1 MKRRIWIGQ
10 IAVVLAALVFGLP
23 GVAAQQPGA
32 PVMGGI
38 REGSVYLFS
47 ADGSAPVQVFQGD
60 GVTLPTQLKWTPD
73 GQHLLFLAASPGAA
87 GYSLMMAD
95 GQGSAA
101 VPIAD
106 NLMYMPVAF
115 LPDGRVVYATPGEIG
130 PAQGENQLPQMSIS
144 LYAQALDPA
153 VAPEKIA
160 DVPFGTGCGGG
171 SPFPMDGIYS
181 MDAGFMGNELTL
193 QMTERGLLHSVS
205 CSGAGLAL
213 LDLQSGDTAG
223 VGEGLARVAISPDGT
238 RFAAVNFLQF
248 PAQLE
253 LVTVDLATLTVTPVA
268 TSHTPDQVTWGA
280 DGALYYSVREQL
292 PEPVTVAPEQ
302 MQAMVE
308 AGRLG
313 PDSQVPRYRVAIYR
327 IDPAGGAETL
337 LFETDSAWAVGR
349 LFTVGDMLYFSLIPG
364 AQAWI
369 DGLLANPVDM
379 ESRAGFL
386 QEQSMV
392 APVLYRLP
400 LTGGTPE
407 PVFENIIA
415 ATPRPAAQ

>member
-1 MKRRIWIGQ
+1 MKRRHWFGP
-10 IAVVLAALVFGLP
+10 IAAIFAVLAFGLP
-23 GVAAQQPGA
+23 GVMAQQPGA

-47 ADGSAPVQVFQGD
+47 TDAPTPIQVFQGD
-60 GVTLPTQLKWTPD
+60 GLTLPTQLKWTPD
-73 GQHLLFLAASPGAA
+73 GQRLLFLASSPGAA

-95 GQGSAA
+95 WQGGAA

-144 LYAQALDPA
+144 LYAQTLDPA
-153 VAPEKIA
+153 ATPEKIA

-193 QMTERGLLHSVS
+193 QMTEHGLLHSVS
-205 CSGAGLAL
+205 CSGAGLAV
-213 LDLQSGDTAG
+213 LDLQSGETMG
-223 VGEGLARVAISPDGT
+223 VGEGLARVALSPDGT
-238 RFAAVNFLQF
+238 RFAAVNFLEF

-253 LVTVDLATLTVTPVA
+253 LVTVDLATLSVTPVA
-268 TSHTPDQVTWGA
+268 TGHTPDQVTWGA

-292 PEPVTVAPEQ
+292 PEPVAVAPEQ
-302 MQAMVE
+302 MQAMVD

-313 PDSQVPRYRVAIYR
+313 PDSKIPRYRVAIYR
-327 IDPAGGAETL
+327 LDPVSGAETL
-337 LFETDSAWAVGR
+337 LFEADSAWAVGR
-349 LFTVGDMLYFSLIPG
+349 LFTVENALYFSLIPG

-369 DGLLANPVDM
+369 DGLLTTPVDM

-392 APVLYRLP
+392 APALYRLP
-400 LTGGTPE
+400 LSGDTPE
-407 PVFENIIA
+407 PVFENITA
-415 ATPRPAAQ
+415 ATPRPAPQ